1 MLGTGSPIPL
11 WHIERLHGAV
21 EVKAIGDEALEL
33 KDGSTVRLPF
43 IKRLPRT
50 DPLLAKAVSRGV
62 EVGQGGVV
70 YGLVEPTRMCGNDPV
85 VYYRVRVN
93 LSELVGVVYPDGIDE
108 TIVHPDRIKDFKE
121 NNFQPTART
130 GRNAAWF
137 LGVRGPCAAS

>member
-11 WHIERLHGAV
+11 WHIERLDHPVG
-21 EVKAIGDEALEL
+21 EITAIGDEALEL

-85 VYYRVRVN
+85 VYYRVRIN
-93 LSELVGVVYPDGIDE
+93 LSELDGSYLPRWDQ
-108 TIVHPDRIKDFKE
+108 RRRS
-121 NNFQPTART
+121 AS
-130 GRNAAWF
+130 GRDQRLQGAG
-137 LGVRGPCAAS
+137 LQQVSEISGPECRLVSQCR